1 MRMKKDNLKYVRGS
15 VQQDQVADIYYYTD
29 VDSWSAQD
37 FISEFDWLTQMGV
50 SKINIHINSCG
61 GSVVDGMGVFSRIL
75 DCKIPTACINDGL
88 AASMGSI
95 IWAAGDELYMKD
107 YALLM
112 IHNPFMNCDSDDA
125 AKNQI
130 TDAFKK
136 QIKNIY
142 KSRFGFDDETI
153 NNIMDGKDGEDGTFF
168 TAKEAIAQGFLDK
181 DHVIVT
187 PSAQKAKVEAAIKA
201 GFNIKNLQNI
211 MNQIAPMPVYALVGE
226 QNHNKKQQLKQ
237 NQMNENEITVFAA
250 LLGLSGKNATVE
262 GVSAQIN
269 DIKAKAD
276 QYQAVKLAHDK
287 LIKERDTLKTEL
299 EGSKASVKN
308 LTESLEKTK
317 AALNTYKEA
326 EAKAKE
332 QRINTLVE
340 QAINS
345 CKINKADK
353 ETWMNLAKNDFDLAK
368 KTLDSIPGRKELSK
382 EIAFDAD
389 NEKEAQDKL
398 KSEEKKMEEVVD
410 TIVGDQFT
418 FKHFDE

>member
-1 MRMKKDNLKYVRGS
+1 MKRDNLKYVRGS
-15 VQQDQVADIYYYTD
+15 AQQGQAADIYYYTD
-29 VDSWSAQD
+29 VDSWSAQG
-37 FISEFDWLTQMGV
+37 FISEFDWLCRIGV
-50 SKINIHINSCG
+50 SKINIHVNSCG

-75 DCKIPTACINDGL
+75 DCKIPTACIDDGL

-112 IHNPFMNCDSDDA
+112 IHNPFMGCDTDDTTQ
-125 AKNQI
+125 NQI
-130 TDAFKK
+130 IDAFKK

-142 KSRFGFDDETI
+142 KSRFGLDDETI
-153 NNIMDGKDGEDGTFF
+153 SNIMDGKDGEGGTFF
-168 TAKEAIAQGFLDK
+168 TADEAVAQGFLNK
-181 DHVIVT
+181 DNIIAT
-187 PSAQKAKVEAAIKA
+187 PAAQKAKVKAAVKD
-201 GFNIKNLQNI
+201 GFNIKKLQNI
-211 MNQIAPMPVYALVGE
+211 MNSIAPMPVNALVGE
-226 QNHNKKQQLKQ
+226 QNHNKEQQLKQ

-276 QYQAVKLAHDK
+276 QYQAVKLANDK

-332 QRINTLVE
+332 QRINELVE

-345 CKINKADK
+345 CKIDKADK
-353 ETWMNLAKNDFDLAK
+353 ETWINLAKNNFDLAK

-382 EIAFDAD
+382 EIASDAK
-389 NEKEAQDKL
+389 NEKSAQDGL
-398 KSEEKKMEEVVD
+398 KNEEKKMQEAVD
-410 TIVGDQFT
+410 AIVSDNFA